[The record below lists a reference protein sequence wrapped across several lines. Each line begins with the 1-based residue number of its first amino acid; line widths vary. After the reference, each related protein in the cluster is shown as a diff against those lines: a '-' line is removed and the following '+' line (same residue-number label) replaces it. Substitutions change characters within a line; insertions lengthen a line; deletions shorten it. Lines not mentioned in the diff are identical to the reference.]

1 MELLVAIA
9 SANVALCQALHKCLN
24 CVDLTHDGGDI
35 CQQTAQ
41 TCRHLLAI
49 HVHLPCEVT
58 VDDYRL
64 HLTSGVERLVSSCDS
79 TSLS

>member
-1 MELLVAIA
+1 MYMCICTVLVQENPFPCAGELMKLLVAIA
-9 SANVALCQALHKCLN
+9 SANVALCQALHKCFN

-58 VDDYRL
+58 VDD
-64 HLTSGVERLVSSCDS
+64 
-79 TSLS
+79 